1 MKLLNNKTTKEIL
14 RDCLKVV
21 PFMKENNKNLSIKI
35 TRKMILNEF
44 RKNKNIQ
51 DLKKINDL
59 RRLAIEG
66 MSNYYVNMVKQQYLN
81 NKDFYDNE
89 SKMLEEELK

>member
-1 MKLLNNKTTKEIL
+1 MNHKTSKEIL

-21 PFMKENNKNLSIKI
+21 PFMKENNKNLNIIATRNMIKS
-35 TRKMILNEF
+35 EF
-44 RKNKNIQ
+44 RKNQNEQ
-51 DLKKINDL
+51 DLQKINDL
-59 RRLAIEG
+59 RRLAIVG
-66 MSNYYVNMVKQQYLN
+66 MSNYYVNMVKEQYLK